1 MKRFIIASALVA
13 ALATP
18 VSAGTVDTVKDA
30 ITDADAYL
38 ADVFDN
44 STLNYIAGLGW
55 LVDLG
60 VWFDSIGGVPVGGE
74 WIQAGGDR

>member
-1 MKRFIIASALVA
+1 MNRFIIAFALVA

-38 ADVFDN
+38 AAAFDD
-44 STLNYIAGLGW
+44 STLNYIASLGW

-60 VWFDSIGGVPVGGE
+60 AWFDGLGGVPSAAPN
-74 WIQAGGDR
+74 ISDSHN

>member
-1 MKRFIIASALVA
+1 MNRFIIASALVA

-18 VSAGTVDTVKDA
+18 VSAGTVDTVKDS
-30 ITDADAYL
+30 ISDADAYL

-60 VWFDSIGGVPVGGE
+60 AWLYGLGGVPPEAPHGSDS
-74 WIQAGGDR
+74 AH

>member
-1 MKRFIIASALVA
+1 MNRFIIASALVA

-18 VSAGTVDTVKDA
+18 VSAGTVDTVKDS

-38 ADVFDN
+38 ADVVFGN

-60 VWFDSIGGVPVGGE
+60 VWFDGLGGVPSAAPN
-74 WIQAGGDR
+74 ISDSRH

>member
-18 VSAGTVDTVKDA
+18 VSAGTVDTVKDS
-30 ITDADAYL
+30 ISDADAFL
-38 ADVFDN
+38 ADVAKN
-44 STLNYIAGLGW
+44 STLNYIASLGW

-60 VWFDSIGGVPVGGE
+60 VWFDGLGGVPSEVPN
-74 WIQAGGDR
+74 ISDSHN